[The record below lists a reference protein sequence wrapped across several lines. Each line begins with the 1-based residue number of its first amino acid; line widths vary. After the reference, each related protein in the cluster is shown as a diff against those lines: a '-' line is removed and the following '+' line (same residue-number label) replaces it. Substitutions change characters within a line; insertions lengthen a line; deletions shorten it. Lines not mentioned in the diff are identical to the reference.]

1 MKNKMYNEWIDE
13 IKLEIIDLVLLF
25 KMIKEEVI
33 LMLYTNGWILNDI
46 NLFESFV
53 HLKEMIDIS
62 NSDLD
67 KFIERIKMLD
77 NNLNIFYVSDLKDEF
92 DIIKENIYLEA
103 GFITNMI
110 DYMAIVDDVTIND
123 NEIIKRLEQYQDNDI
138 SCYNQMKINNE
149 NLKQLRKERRDYF
162 E

>member
-1 MKNKMYNEWIDE
+1 MKNKMYVDLINE